1 MRETIVGSTIIAVG
15 IIAAAFIIG
24 QKDDYRPHHRMHES
38 PHMKHDKPMV
48 WIDKDMGEMSLG
60 DKNMVF
66 LTDDSEKHIVMKKMK
81 KPMPGKEEDR
91 KIIIKMKSDDS
102 DSIEETITEI
112 MDDVADDIGDVM
124 KDLSVNISVNVQSEK
139 SDEDIQSL
147 TEDIVDSVNDA
158 VKGLSGEVSID
169 IQINENE

>member
-15 IIAAAFIIG
+15 IIAAAFIIS
-24 QKDDYRPHHRMHES
+24 QKDDYRPHHATSDPLHI
-38 PHMKHDKPMV
+38 KHDKPMV
-48 WIDKDMGEMSLG
+48 WIDKEMDEMSLG

-81 KPMPGKEEDR
+81 KPMPGHEEDR

-169 IQINENE
+169 IQINENG

>member
-81 KPMPGKEEDR
+81 NPCLDMK
-91 KIIIKMKSDDS
+91 KIEK
-102 DSIEETITEI
+102 
-112 MDDVADDIGDVM
+112 
-124 KDLSVNISVNVQSEK
+124 LSSK
-139 SDEDIQSL
+139 
-147 TEDIVDSVNDA
+147 
-158 VKGLSGEVSID
+158 
-169 IQINENE
+169 

>member
-15 IIAAAFIIG
+15 IITAAFILS
-24 QKDDYRPHHRMHES
+24 QKDDYRPHHAMS
-38 PHMKHDKPMV
+38 DPHLMKHDKPMV
-48 WIDKDMGEMSLG
+48 WIDKEMGEMSLG
-60 DKNMVF
+60 DENMIF

-81 KPMPGKEEDR
+81 KPIPGHEEDR
-91 KIIIKMKSDDS
+91 KIVIKMKSDDS

-112 MDDVADDIGDVM
+112 IDDVADDIGDVM

-147 TEDIVDSVNDA
+147 TQDIVDSVNDA

-169 IQINENE
+169 IQINENG

>member
-15 IIAAAFIIG
+15 IIAAAFIIS
-24 QKDDYRPHHRMHES
+24 QKNDYRPHHRMHES
-38 PHMKHDKPMV
+38 PPTPETPMA
-48 WIDKDMGEMSLG
+48 WIDKEMGEMSLG

-81 KPMPGKEEDR
+81 KLMPGHEEDR

-112 MDDVADDIGDVM
+112 IDDVADDIGDVM